1 MMDPWL
7 IVALCAVCVLAGC
20 GLGAFTAFSD
30 EERKRPAL
38 LARAWEHGHDA
49 GLDDWRRTTETME
62 RGLIPAPYT
71 PNPYREREPRG

>member
-1 MMDPWL
+1 MDPWL
-7 IVALCAVCVLAGC
+7 IVALCAAALLAGAA
-20 GLGAFTAFSD
+20 LGAYSAFSD

-38 LARAWEHGHDA
+38 LARAWEQGHDT

-71 PNPYREREPRG
+71 ENPYRERAHRG